1 MQQLWPKQ
9 GTSVTFR
16 GAKSELIKRGIP
28 ASMFVDEYAMPW
40 NSDFVWRVV
49 VDTPSGWTLPDRAR
63 RLVSATPYAPYVD
76 EDDEDDEVEDDDDK
90 DDDAK
95 DDVAK
100 DDDDGGE
107 EYDVQIVSRET
118 ADG

>member
-40 NSDFVWRVV
+40 NSDYVWRVV

-76 EDDEDDEVEDDDDK
+76 EDDEEDEEDDEDDEEEDDDDK
-90 DDDAK
+90 DDD
-95 DDVAK
+95 DK

-107 EYDVQIVSRET
+107 
-118 ADG
+118 